1 MKSEAKVE
9 LSMIWPVFGDMTPQV
24 LPQVLFLLEK
34 GILLSSVH
42 QLLWMIPNRNVNE
55 ALRIQSLFTTVRKP
69 DKLRGWTDKLCQV
82 DQGYHSTKV
91 IQKVIQS

>member
-9 LSMIWPVFGDMTPQV
+9 LSMIWPIFRDMTPQV

-42 QLLWMIPNRNVNE
+42 QLL
-55 ALRIQSLFTTVRKP
+55 
-69 DKLRGWTDKLCQV
+69 
-82 DQGYHSTKV
+82 
-91 IQKVIQS
+91 